1 MVQVCQWLAKG
12 QQFSPGTMVSS
23 TNKTDCHNI
32 TEILLKVALNTITL
46 TLLLYEKYS
55 STVIFQ
61 LRFWGRYWGRISAPV
76 PMRKRLF
83 YSPISWGEIPNCL
96 VIKLLVKIG
105 NESFFKWKWKS
116 NIFTF
121 MTWFLFVLIV
131 QSKEIQCTRY
141 REPVQYIGS
150 FDLLKVL
157 CTGLR

>member
-61 LRFWGRYWGRISAPV
+61 LRFWGRYWGR
-76 PMRKRLF
+76 MRKRLF

-96 VIKLLVKIG
+96 VIKLLVKIC
-105 NESFFKWKWKS
+105 NESFFKQIKS
-116 NIFTF
+116 RTF
-121 MTWFLFVLIV
+121 SRLWPGYCLFWLCKRNTMHKIPGTSAVYWVTWFVESGV
-131 QSKEIQCTRY
+131 Y
-141 REPVQYIGS
+141 R
-150 FDLLKVL
+150 
-157 CTGLR
+157 LR